1 MPKKQKKV
9 VKTDLPK
16 IYKVV
21 VLGDGGVGKSCLTV
35 RMIHGT
41 FKDKYDPTIDDSY
54 LVENLEVDDEIV
66 KFEILDTAG
75 QVSDIL
81 CDSEKL
87 PFHGIFC

>member
-1 MPKKQKKV
+1 
-9 VKTDLPK
+9 
-16 IYKVV
+16 
-21 VLGDGGVGKSCLTV
+21 
-35 RMIHGT
+35 MIHGT

-75 QVSDIL
+75 QVSYIL
-81 CDSEKL
+81 RDSEKL